1 MKFFRVLPTYT
12 YLLIIYNLIVLA
24 GTNAQETVESAWLE
38 FFLMS
43 GAVLRLTVGDILVI
57 AGIIVLYVEI
67 FRSTRP
73 TSMTI
78 IDHTLSLI
86 VFVIFLVEFIVASSA
101 GTSTFFILTLMSFLD
116 VVAGFTVSISSA
128 RRDIAMQ

>member
-1 MKFFRVLPTYT
+1 MKIFRVLPTYT

-86 VFVIFLVEFIVASSA
+86 IFVIFLVEFIVASSA